1 MRIGQYT
8 FYKLNITQNM
18 GKVDIKIIQI
28 KEKTVQI

>member
-18 GKVDIKIIQI
+18 GEINIKIIQT
-28 KEKTVQI
+28 KE